1 MASVGLAA
9 PAQAQPGSANAR
21 GVVVDLSAEV
31 LDVAVISAGAVI
43 GTATAPAGGG
53 TDTSTLLAISVPGA
67 VGVSASGT
75 VAEVTATRAPG
86 VSSALSRV
94 NGLSLDVLG
103 VDVLDAAE
111 ASASVSCPLVGP
123 QTADT
128 TLVDLELFGSAVTLV
143 ANGPAVNA
151 SAAVTVAGLAG
162 ATLNASL
169 TRTEVTTALG
179 ATAAA
184 VRATLTLSGTILG
197 EPVTIP
203 VGTVIVAEATCE
215 RPSIPAPPT
224 AATIV
229 PDEGPQSGGQ
239 TVTITGSGFVPG
251 GTTVTF
257 DGAPATNVVVAPNG
271 TSLTAVTPPGAVGP
285 ASVAVT
291 TPGGTAAPLAYTY
304 LADGSDAVI
313 TNLTP
318 TTGPTS
324 GGTTVTIT
332 GTGFTGATQV
342 TFDGVPGTNF
352 TVNPA
357 GTTITVVTPPNTAGP
372 ATVELVFPAGDV
384 TAPTFTYIAPTIT
397 SVVPDEGPTTGG
409 TTVTITGTGLGAA
422 TGVNFGDTPGTNVV
436 VDPSGTSL
444 TVVTPPG
451 APGTVDVTV
460 LIPGANATAPDAFTY
475 QAAPPSSATITPD
488 EGPQSGGQT
497 VTITGSGFVPGGT
510 TVTFDGAPATNV
522 VVAPNGTSL
531 TAVTP
536 PGAVGPASVAVT
548 TPGGTAAPLAY
559 TYLADG
565 SDAVITNLTPTTGPT
580 SGGTTVTIT
589 GTGFTG
595 ATQVTFDG
603 VPGTNFTVNPAGT
616 TITVVTPPNTAGPA
630 TVELVFPAG
639 EITAPTF
646 TYEAVPPALDTLS
659 PGQGPTAGGTTVT
672 VGGSGFVPGQTTV
685 SICGRTIPANEVTVA
700 ADGRSLSFRTPA
712 CRAGDTTV
720 TVTTAGGV
728 SNGLTFRYVGQ
739 ILPVTGDSL
748 GTPLTFGAMLT
759 VLGAFLVLFSR
770 RRKHNSALK

>member
-1 MASVGLAA
+1 MSTATLLGAMASVGFAA

-229 PDEGPQSGGQ
+229 PDEGPQSGGH
-239 TVTITGSGFVPG
+239 
-251 GTTVTF
+251 
-257 DGAPATNVVVAPNG
+257 
-271 TSLTAVTPPGAVGP
+271 
-285 ASVAVT
+285 
-291 TPGGTAAPLAYTY
+291 
-304 LADGSDAVI
+304 
-313 TNLTP
+313 
-318 TTGPTS
+318 
-324 GGTTVTIT
+324 TVTIT
-332 GTGFTGATQV
+332 GT
-342 TFDGVPGTNF
+342 
-352 TVNPA
+352 
-357 GTTITVVTPPNTAGP
+357 
-372 ATVELVFPAGDV
+372 
-384 TAPTFTYIAPTIT
+384 
-397 SVVPDEGPTTGG
+397 
-409 TTVTITGTGLGAA
+409 
-422 TGVNFGDTPGTNVV
+422 
-436 VDPSGTSL
+436 
-444 TVVTPPG
+444 
-451 APGTVDVTV
+451 
-460 LIPGANATAPDAFTY
+460 
-475 QAAPPSSATITPD
+475 
-488 EGPQSGGQT
+488 
-497 VTITGSGFVPGGT
+497 GFVPGGT

-639 EITAPTF
+639 EVTAPTF

-659 PGQGPTAGGTTVT
+659 PGQGRTAGGTTVT
-672 VGGSGFVPGQTTV
+672 VGGSGFAPGQTTV
-685 SICGRTIPANEVTVA
+685 SICGRTIPTNEVTVA

-759 VLGAFLVLFSR
+759 VLGAFLLLFSR